1 MTSKDAIKLIEFID
15 KQLINSA
22 NGMAVIGITKDLGG
36 IIFFE
41 NINKVAQMSKYY
53 SCFDADED
61 IDDQLE
67 DITSSSYYNRS
78 NAVCKDEA
86 FLNACG
92 ELDEDDNFPG
102 FTDEEIKIISTGYYP
117 PVDSELKI
125 DKNLDKKLSCIDGD
139 VITKDRNEVV
149 GTKHK
154 HKNNFNVIEWN
165 EYDRSIAAFINLILS
180 IDKGIFIYDMDSKEL
195 IDYLDSVK
203 LSSPIMQAKVKYLSQ
218 ACAEVVD
225 CLNSL
230 SINKPLEHN
239 VLLMLDRI
247 EYENDLNGGLDLVF
261 NYNDK
266 THIRVNIGPGYKQVV
281 VHSVDI

>member
-1 MTSKDAIKLIEFID
+1 MTAKDALKLIDFIE

-36 IIFFE
+36 NIFFE

-67 DITSSSYYNRS
+67 DITSSSHYNYS

-92 ELDEDDNFPG
+92 EIDEDDNFPG
-102 FTDEEIKIISTGYYP
+102 FTDKEIKIISTGYYP
-117 PVDSELKI
+117 PVDSAQKI
-125 DKNLDKKLSCIDGD
+125 DKNLDKKLACIDGD
-139 VITKDRNEVV
+139 VVTKDKDENVSKIITKMD
-149 GTKHK
+149 
-154 HKNNFNVIEWN
+154 WN
-165 EYDRSIAAFINLILS
+165 ENKDSIVPFLNLILS
-180 IDKGIFIYDMDSKEL
+180 VDKGVFIYDMDSKEL
-195 IDYLDSVK
+195 IDYLDSIK

-218 ACAEVVD
+218 ACAEVVN
-225 CLNSL
+225 CLSSL
-230 SINKPLEHN
+230 FIDNPLKPN
-239 VLLMLDRI
+239 ALLMLDRI
-247 EYENDLNGGLDLVF
+247 EYENNLNGGLDLVF

-281 VHSVDI
+281 VTSVDI

>member
-1 MTSKDAIKLIEFID
+1 MTAKDALKLIDFIE

-36 IIFFE
+36 NIFFE

-61 IDDQLE
+61 IDNQLE
-67 DITSSSYYNRS
+67 DITSSSYYNYS

-92 ELDEDDNFPG
+92 EIDEDDNFPG
-102 FTDEEIKIISTGYYP
+102 FTDKEIKIISTGYYP
-117 PVDSELKI
+117 PVDSAQKI

-139 VITKDRNEVV
+139 VITKDKDENVSKII
-149 GTKHK
+149 TKMD
-154 HKNNFNVIEWN
+154 WN
-165 EYDRSIAAFINLILS
+165 ENKDSIVPFLNLILS
-180 IDKGIFIYDMDSKEL
+180 VDKGVFIYDMDSKEL
-195 IDYLDSVK
+195 IDYLDSIK

-218 ACAEVVD
+218 ACAEVVN
-225 CLNSL
+225 CLSSL
-230 SINKPLEHN
+230 FIDNPLKPN
-239 VLLMLDRI
+239 ALLMLDRI
-247 EYENDLNGGLDLVF
+247 EYENNLNGGLDLVF

-281 VHSVDI
+281 VTSVDI

>member
-1 MTSKDAIKLIEFID
+1 MTAKDALKLIDFIE

-22 NGMAVIGITKDLGG
+22 NGMAVIGITKDLVGT
-36 IIFFE
+36 IFFE

-61 IDDQLE
+61 IDNQLE
-67 DITSSSYYNRS
+67 DITSSSYYNYS

-92 ELDEDDNFPG
+92 EIDEDDNFPG
-102 FTDEEIKIISTGYYP
+102 FTDKEIKIISTGYYP
-117 PVDSELKI
+117 PVDSAQKI

-139 VITKDRNEVV
+139 VITKDKDENVSKII
-149 GTKHK
+149 TKMD
-154 HKNNFNVIEWN
+154 WN
-165 EYDRSIAAFINLILS
+165 ENKDSIVPFLNLILS
-180 IDKGIFIYDMDSKEL
+180 VDKGVFIYDMDSKEL
-195 IDYLDSVK
+195 IDYLDSIK

-218 ACAEVVD
+218 ACAEVVN
-225 CLNSL
+225 CLSSL
-230 SINKPLEHN
+230 FIDNPLKPN
-239 VLLMLDRI
+239 ALLMLDRI
-247 EYENDLNGGLDLVF
+247 EYENNLNGGLDLVF

-281 VHSVDI
+281 VNSVGI

>member
-1 MTSKDAIKLIEFID
+1 MTAKDALKLIDFIE

-36 IIFFE
+36 TIFFE

-61 IDDQLE
+61 IDNQLE
-67 DITSSSYYNRS
+67 DITSSSYYNYS

-92 ELDEDDNFPG
+92 EIDEDDNFPG
-102 FTDEEIKIISTGYYP
+102 FTDKEIKIISTGYYP
-117 PVDSELKI
+117 PVDSAQKI

-139 VITKDRNEVV
+139 VITKDKDENVSKII
-149 GTKHK
+149 TKMD
-154 HKNNFNVIEWN
+154 WN
-165 EYDRSIAAFINLILS
+165 ENKDSIVPFLNLILS
-180 IDKGIFIYDMDSKEL
+180 VDKGVFIYDMDSKEL
-195 IDYLDSVK
+195 IDYLDSIK

-218 ACAEVVD
+218 ACAEVVN
-225 CLNSL
+225 CLSSL
-230 SINKPLEHN
+230 FIDNPLKPN
-239 VLLMLDRI
+239 ALLMLDRI
-247 EYENDLNGGLDLVF
+247 EYENNLNGGLDLVF

-281 VHSVDI
+281 VNSVGI

>member
-1 MTSKDAIKLIEFID
+1 MTAKDALKLIDFIE

-36 IIFFE
+36 NIFFE

-67 DITSSSYYNRS
+67 DIASSSYYNCS

-92 ELDEDDNFPG
+92 EIDEDDNFPG
-102 FTDEEIKIISTGYYP
+102 FTDKEIKIISTGYYP
-117 PVDSELKI
+117 PVDSAQKI

-139 VITKDRNEVV
+139 VITKDKDENVSKII
-149 GTKHK
+149 TKMD
-154 HKNNFNVIEWN
+154 WN
-165 EYDRSIAAFINLILS
+165 ENKDSIVPFLNLILS
-180 IDKGIFIYDMDSKEL
+180 VDKGVFIYDMDSKEL
-195 IDYLDSVK
+195 IDYLDSIK

-218 ACAEVVD
+218 ACAEVVN
-225 CLNSL
+225 CLSSL
-230 SINKPLEHN
+230 FIDNPLKPN
-239 VLLMLDRI
+239 ALLMLDRI
-247 EYENDLNGGLDLVF
+247 EYENNLNGGLDLVF

-281 VHSVDI
+281 VTSVDI